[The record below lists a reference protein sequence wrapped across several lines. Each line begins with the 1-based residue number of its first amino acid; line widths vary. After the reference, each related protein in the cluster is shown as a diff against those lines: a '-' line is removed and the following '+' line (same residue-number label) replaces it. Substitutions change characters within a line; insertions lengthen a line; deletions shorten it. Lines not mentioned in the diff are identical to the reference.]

1 MKQSKWTQRGLAL
14 LLAAVLLCGAW
25 GCGDNSPV
33 PPTGDATAT
42 TTAPVA
48 EATTT
53 APTAAPTRAQP
64 EPELPEIGDM
74 SFTIDG
80 LTFEMGQDASA
91 LLAHLGVPKEV
102 REGIPQTDADNDRA
116 IYYTFDHVKVVVY
129 KSTETVDGIIY
140 EVDFTDD
147 HYAFDGVRVGD
158 TVRHLEKQIDG
169 RVKEKRAHVGLGWA
183 GHATCNFTQ
192 SENRMVEW
200 AFLLDCDDG
209 TWGGLLDATEIPEN
223 VCIEELRITY
233 NIWVAFDLN
242 P

>member
-48 EATTT
+48 EVTTT
-53 APTAAPTRAQP
+53 APTAAPTTAQP
-64 EPELPEIGDM
+64 EPELPEIGGM

-129 KSTETVDGIIY
+129 KSTETADGIIY

-158 TVRHLEKQIDG
+158 TVRQLKEQLDG
-169 RVKEKRAHVGLGWA
+169 RIAEKVAGAGLGWF
-183 GHATCNFTQ
+183 GGATYNFTQ

-200 AFLLDCDDG
+200 SVLLDCDDDV
-209 TWGGLLDATEIPEN
+209 WSEVRDSVELHVNICIKEI
-223 VCIEELRITY
+223 RITY
-233 NIWVAFDLN
+233 NIWRAFDLN